1 MEASKIHIIVVSG
14 AIERLQMAAMIAS
27 VGAVSGNEVRVFL
40 SMNAMPFFVKG
51 STATAPAEGPF
62 GTLMA
67 GKNVPAFRTLFQ
79 QAIELGDAKIHPCSM
94 AMDVMG
100 VEREGLEPYL
110 SEPLGLT
117 KFLHD
122 SRNSQVW
129 SF

>member
-1 MEASKIHIIVVSG
+1 MEASKINIIVVSG
-14 AIERLQMAAMIAS
+14 ALERLQMAAMIAS
-27 VGAVSGNEVRVFL
+27 VGAVTGNEVRVFL

-51 STATAPAEGPF
+51 NESKPPAEGPF

-67 GKNVPAFRTLFQ
+67 SKNVPAFRTLFQ

-122 SRNSQVW
+122 SRNSQIW

>member
-1 MEASKIHIIVVSG
+1 MEPSKISVIVVSG
-14 AIERLQMAAMIAS
+14 ALERLQMAAMVAS

-40 SMNAMPFFVKG
+40 SMNAMPYFVKG
-51 STATAPAEGPF
+51 NRTTPPPEGPF

-67 GKNVPAFRTLFQ
+67 GKNVPAFRTLFE
-79 QAIELGDAKIHPCSM
+79 QAVELGDAKVHPCSM

-110 SEPLGLT
+110 GEPLGLT

-122 SRNSQVW
+122 ARNSQIW